1 MSRAESRVEAY
12 ASALLEVAR
21 AEGPLADI
29 EDDLFRMARTFEGSD
44 DLRLALTDP
53 QLPVDRRIA
62 VIEELMAKA
71 LPASTALASM
81 VVAAGRGADFPAI
94 VDRFV
99 ELAVSERKL
108 EVAEV
113 RSAVPLDE
121 KQVERLGKAL
131 SHATGKN
138 VEVKVIVDPS
148 VLGGIVARVADVVID
163 GSVRHRLDEMK
174 GQL

>member
-1 MSRAESRVEAY
+1 MSGERPKIEAY
-12 ASALLEVAR
+12 AQAILEVAR
-21 AEGPLADI
+21 GEGPLADI
-29 EDDLFRMARTFEGSD
+29 EDDLFRMARTFEASD

-53 QLPVDRRIA
+53 HLPVERRIA

-81 VVAAGRGADFPAI
+81 VVAAGRAAELPAI

-99 ELAVSERKL
+99 ELAVSERKR

-113 RSAVPLDE
+113 RSALPLDD
-121 KQVERLGKAL
+121 KQIERLGKAL
-131 SHATGKN
+131 SKATGKN
-138 VEVKVIVDPS
+138 VEVKVIVDPT

>member
-1 MSRAESRVEAY
+1 MSRERSKIEGY
-12 ASALLEVAR
+12 ANAMLEVAR
-21 AEGPLADI
+21 GEGPLADI

-71 LPASTALASM
+71 LPTSTALASM
-81 VVAAGRGADFPAI
+81 VVAAGRAADLPAI

-99 ELAVSERKL
+99 ELAVSERKR

-113 RSAVPLDE
+113 RSALPLDDE
-121 KQVERLGKAL
+121 QVQRLGTAL
-131 SHATGKN
+131 SRATGKN